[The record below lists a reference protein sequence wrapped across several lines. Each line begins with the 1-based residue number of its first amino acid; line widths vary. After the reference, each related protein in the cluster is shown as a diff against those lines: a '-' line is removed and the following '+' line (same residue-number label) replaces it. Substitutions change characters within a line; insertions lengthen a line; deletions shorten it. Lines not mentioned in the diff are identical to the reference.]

1 MRKLYDFL
9 FSPKFSVIIIVIF
22 LIAQITATFLPSE
35 AESWRYVYA
44 AKWFEIVI
52 WLFGI
57 NLVGVM
63 FKYKTYKK
71 IPVFVLHLSV
81 IIILVG
87 AGVTRYAGYNGILHL
102 RDNQTKSQIVIT
114 NKKNPFKTET
124 KRLNFS
130 IKLDR
135 FVLKR
140 YPGSMQPSSYDSYV
154 TVKDKNGSFSYHIY
168 MNHILKYKGYR
179 FYQADFDKDAK
190 GSILAVSYDPGMY
203 ITYAG
208 YILLILGFLLSIFYK
223 KGRFVACLNALKKGG
238 AFALIILFMT
248 TSYAKAFDLHAFAQN
263 SKSAAQAFSSIL
275 VQQNG
280 RVEPMDTLDMNIV
293 HKLTM
298 KSSLLGL
305 NYNQIVL
312 GMITKPKEFQNLPLI
327 HVGNKNIRKLLKI
340 KGSYASYNSFFDKNG
355 RLKFIKEIGTA
366 FHTPDSKRT
375 TAQREWLK
383 INELI
388 YISSLVYTYNIFK
401 LFPLPDSKIH
411 NYVWYSPFDIEQMF
425 KLRKISFDKALFYI
439 KMYGNL
445 IKGLKNLNLQE
456 INKAKSEIYKVQRM
470 FSGDILPS
478 KNRIKW
484 EILYNHLQIFTYL
497 IGIYSLLGLFA
508 ILLGFFEI
516 FKQKRFRWF
525 SRGLMSL
532 SYFALLLHTANMIV
546 RWYIA
551 GHAPWSDAYES
562 IIFIAWGSAFAS
574 VVFFR
579 KSMLSLGSGLFSAG
593 MFMMVANLDNINP
606 QITNIVPVLNSYWLL
621 IHVAFSI
628 ISYGFMSVGAMLG
641 GLNMILYAIKKK
653 RELESQI
660 NRLNNIIY
668 ICLYIG
674 FALLSIGTIFG
685 AVWANE
691 SWGAY
696 WSWDPKETWSL
707 ISILVYAYLLHNG
720 IMYKTSSGFYFSL
733 LALLSFFFILM
744 TYFGVNFYIA
754 QGLHSYGRGSA
765 GYGWFYV
772 LQAGIVLWFCVV
784 ILKYLTEITKKRFFN
799 LS

>member
-1 MRKLYDFL
+1 MRKFYDFL

-87 AGVTRYAGYNGILHL
+87 AGVTRYAGCNGILHL

-223 KGRFVACLNALKKGG
+223 KGRFVACLNALKKGS
-238 AFALIILFMT
+238 ALALIILFMT

-263 SKSAAQAFSSIL
+263 SKSAAKAFSSIL

-340 KGSYASYNSFFDKNG
+340 RGSYASYNSFFDKNG

-388 YISSLVYTYNIFK
+388 YISSLVYTYDIFK

-425 KLRKISFDKALFYI
+425 KLRKIGFDKALFYI

-456 INKAKSEIYKVQRM
+456 INKAKREVYKVQKM

-497 IGIYSLLGLFA
+497 IGVYSLLGLFA

-516 FKQKRFRWF
+516 FKQKRFKWF
-525 SRGLMSL
+525 GRGLIAFSA
-532 SYFALLLHTANMIV
+532 FALLLHTANMIV

-574 VVFFR
+574 IVFFR

-641 GLNMILYAIKKK
+641 GLNIILYALKKK

-733 LALLSFFFILM
+733 LALLSFFSILM

-772 LQAGIVLWFCVV
+772 LQVGIVLWFCVV